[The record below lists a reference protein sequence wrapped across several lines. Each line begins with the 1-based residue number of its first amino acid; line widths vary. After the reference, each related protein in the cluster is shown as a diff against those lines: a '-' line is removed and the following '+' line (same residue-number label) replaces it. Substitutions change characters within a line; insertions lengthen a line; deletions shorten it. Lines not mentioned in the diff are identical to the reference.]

1 MPLMKT
7 SILTSFLL
15 VISEVIK
22 ELPATLILRPFNF
35 DTLAVTTYIYAAE
48 ERMYEAASPA
58 IMIIF
63 TGLIPIIFLSQL
75 IRDSRPGKT

>member
-1 MPLMKT
+1 M
-7 SILTSFLL
+7 
-15 VISEVIK
+15 
-22 ELPATLILRPFNF
+22 
-35 DTLAVTTYIYAAE
+35 TTYIYAAE